1 MGVAVGTPDII
12 ANFTGLSPCSEP
24 IGLEATIRFKQYTHR
39 LKSKK
44 DVRI

>member
-12 ANFTGLSPCSEP
+12 ANFTGLSPCSEL